1 MVQNQLDL
9 FKSSD
14 SQNSKA
20 MTVSDLNAK
29 IKSQLETGFANI
41 WLKAEISNFKAHSSG
56 HFYFSL
62 KDERSQISAVM
73 FKGQNSRLKFRPKD
87 GLEVLVKGR
96 VTVYPPRGNYQILC
110 ESMEPIGAGGL
121 KEEFDRLKNKLK
133 LEGLFDPVHKKT
145 IPYLPFKIALVTSP
159 TGAAVRDMI
168 QVLGR
173 RHPSAEVI
181 VVPTLTQGEKAA
193 PAIIK
198 ALSQAQ
204 KIAGVEVIILSR
216 GGGSLEDMWCFN
228 DEKLARKI
236 HSGKIPI
243 ITGVG
248 HEIDFTVADFVS
260 DLRAPTPSAAAELV
274 CKNVDEIRER
284 TQQSAR
290 RLQYK
295 VQQVLKN
302 LRLQVFYFEK
312 RLIDPQKSLDEKRF
326 RVDEITMRMEQGLKT
341 KISNK
346 KVTIVNLT
354 RQLFN
359 FKNSFSH
366 HFKNLETL
374 QARLLKSQEA
384 VIYKRHSE
392 LKMKQSQLNA
402 LNPFGVL
409 ERGYSIVKDP
419 SLGVIIKN
427 KNQIQPDQTLEVM
440 VSNGKFKVKTQKQ

>member
-9 FKSSD
+9 FSSSD
-14 SQNSKA
+14 SKNSKA
-20 MTVSDLNAK
+20 MSVSDLNAK
-29 IKSQLETGFANI
+29 IKSQLETGFSNI

-73 FKGQNSRLKFRPKD
+73 FKGQNARLRFRPKD

-110 ESMEPIGAGGL
+110 ESMETLGAGGL
-121 KEEFDRLKNKLK
+121 KEEFERLKNKLK
-133 LEGLFDPVHKKT
+133 TEGLFDPIYKKT

-198 ALSQAQ
+198 ALDQAT
-204 KIAGVEVIILSR
+204 KISGVEVVILSR

-228 DEKLARKI
+228 DETLARKI
-236 HSGKIPI
+236 HSIKTPI
-243 ITGVG
+243 ITGIG
-248 HEIDFTVADFVS
+248 HEIDFTIADFVS

-274 CKNVDEIRER
+274 CKNVEEIRER
-284 TQQSAR
+284 TQQSEK

-295 VQQVLKN
+295 IHQVLKN
-302 LRLQVFYFEK
+302 LKLQVFYFEK
-312 RLIDPQKSLDEKRF
+312 RLIDPQKNLDEKRF
-326 RVDEITMRMEQGLKT
+326 RVDEVTMRMEQALRS

-346 KVTIVNLT
+346 KVALAHLV
-354 RQLFN
+354 RQVLG
-359 FKNSFSH
+359 FKNTFVH
-366 HFKNLETL
+366 HFKDVEGL

-384 VIYKRHSE
+384 IHFKNQSK
-392 LKMKQSQLNA
+392 LKMRLSQLKA
-402 LNPFGVL
+402 LSPLDVL
-409 ERGYSIVKDP
+409 ERGYSIVKNSDT
-419 SLGVIIKN
+419 GKIIKN
-427 KNQIQPDQTLEVM
+427 KNQIKPDQTLEVM
-440 VSNGKFKVKTQKQ
+440 VSKGKFKVKTLK